1 VEGYRKEGGEVVKKR
16 EIKEMANL
24 KGKSGKMKGKER
36 EMEKEENGMKL
47 KKR

>member
-24 KGKSGKMKGKER
+24 KKRVER
-36 EMEKEENGMKL
+36 
-47 KKR
+47 